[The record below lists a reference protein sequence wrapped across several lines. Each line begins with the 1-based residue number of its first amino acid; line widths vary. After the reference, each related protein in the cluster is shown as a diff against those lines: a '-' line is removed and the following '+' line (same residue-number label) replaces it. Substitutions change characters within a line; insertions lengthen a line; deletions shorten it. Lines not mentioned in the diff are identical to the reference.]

1 MDNLTKKVRDLDLKF
16 IKDDR
21 YVRPYEQINLRSKED
36 GQTK

>member
-21 YVRPYEQINLRSKED
+21 YVRPYEQIKLRSKED